1 MYKPTSR
8 EKILT
13 VHRTIEDEQDGDDA
27 GPSSS
32 ANDQPQSKKRKVTA
46 ISNTSVLS
54 DTTGTLFSKQII
66 KCINLSPVAK
76 EM

>member
-1 MYKPTSR
+1 
-8 EKILT
+8 
-13 VHRTIEDEQDGDDA
+13 
-27 GPSSS
+27 
-32 ANDQPQSKKRKVTA
+32 VTA

-54 DTTGTLFSKQII
+54 DTTGTLFSKRII